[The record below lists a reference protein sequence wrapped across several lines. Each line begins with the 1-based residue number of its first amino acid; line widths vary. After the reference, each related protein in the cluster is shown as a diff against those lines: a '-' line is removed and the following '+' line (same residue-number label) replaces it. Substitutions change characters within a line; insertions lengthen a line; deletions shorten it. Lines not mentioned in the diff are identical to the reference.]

1 MKKITYLILLCC
13 LGYIHNSIGQET
25 TTPAISTIDKQ
36 FNDLL
41 KKSSNY
47 EEYKVVKKAG
57 LNTLQNNTRNHIN
70 QLQSEISNLE
80 TSIQT
85 QQTEVDKLNNDLT
98 AVQEKLSTTTQEKD
112 TMSFFGMRMSKAS
125 FQTLFWCIIAILFI
139 GLLFFIFKFKN
150 SNAITREVNNK
161 FSELESE
168 FEEYRRKAIEKEQ
181 KMGRQLLDERNKLIK
196 ATKS

>member
-1 MKKITYLILLCC
+1 
-13 LGYIHNSIGQET
+13 
-25 TTPAISTIDKQ
+25 
-36 FNDLL
+36 
-41 KKSSNY
+41 
-47 EEYKVVKKAG
+47 
-57 LNTLQNNTRNHIN
+57 
-70 QLQSEISNLE
+70 
-80 TSIQT
+80 
-85 QQTEVDKLNNDLT
+85 
-98 AVQEKLSTTTQEKD
+98 
-112 TMSFFGMRMSKAS
+112 MSFFGMRMSKAS
-125 FQTLFWCIIAILFI
+125 FQTLFWCIIAILLI